1 MKATRSSVWRIGT
14 LFAFVAIT
22 GSLSASR
29 PDILA
34 GNEFLKQLMGPDL
47 VSVLV
52 VALTITFA
60 SVANVH
66 LSISR
71 IIAAAPKPEEAKEAA
86 KPVRRQLNSNAW
98 TIFWAFLI
106 ALIGLFLYGG
116 TNNVMAQSFATS
128 VCLTVVLL
136 NGLVMHDIYRSVFI
150 LVANEEVG
158 GAPNGGQDFTQDSPP
173 TGEN

>member
-1 MKATRSSVWRIGT
+1 MKMPQSSVWRIGT
-14 LFAFVAIT
+14 LFAFVAIS
-22 GSLSASR
+22 GSLSAAR

-34 GNEFLKQLMGPDL
+34 NNGFLRQLMGPDL

-71 IIAAAPKPEEAKEAA
+71 IIASAPKPEDAKVAA
-86 KPVRRQLNSNAW
+86 RPVRAQLNSNAW
-98 TIFWAFLI
+98 TIFWAFLV
-106 ALIGLFLYGG
+106 ALIGLFVYGA
-116 TNNVMAQSFATS
+116 TKNEMAQSFAMS

-136 NGLVMHDIYRSVFI
+136 NGLVMHDIYRSIFI
-150 LVANEEVG
+150 LVANEEAG
-158 GAPNGGQDFTQDSPP
+158 KGQNVEQDYTQDSPP
-173 TGEN
+173 TGD